1 MKSGVYTTPKKDG
14 TTLYRASI
22 TVKDKHIS
30 LGSFSNEDLA
40 HKAYLQA
47 KRILSSKK
55 TLDSYTDDFRD
66 GKKSSLPFDKVVMLC
81 NLRDNG
87 VYIKTPIYLEK
98 RSFLYFYSPEV
109 RYRFDADDLFY
120 YSNHKIMKRGSHL
133 FVADYGMQV
142 NILGR
147 YGIRSHAVAGRD
159 YVFANGDETDL
170 RYDNIKIINRYY
182 GVTKVDNNGR
192 DQYVAKIHINGDVI
206 IGKYATENEAA
217 VAYNKAVYLLKE
229 AGVETAYPENYLE
242 DITEL
247 QYVALFNKVRLSDNI
262 RKYAES

>member
-1 MKSGVYTTPKKDG
+1 MKAGVYTTPKKDG
-14 TTLYRASI
+14 TLLFRASI

-30 LGSFSNEDLA
+30 LGSFPDEETA
-40 HKAYLQA
+40 HKAYLA
-47 KRILSSKK
+47 AGRILSGKK
-55 TLDSYTDDFRD
+55 TLERFTEEYRD
-66 GKKSSLPFDKVVMLC
+66 NKKFILPFEKTVMLC

-87 VYIKTPIYLEK
+87 VYIKTPVYLEK
-98 RSFLYFYSPEV
+98 KSFLYYYSPEI

-142 NILGR
+142 NILSR

-159 YVFANGDETDL
+159 YVFANGDETDF
-170 RYDNIKIINRYY
+170 RYDNIKVINHYY
-182 GVTKVDNNGR
+182 GVTRENRNGR
-192 DQYVAKIHINGDVI
+192 DVYIAKIHINGDVI

-229 AGVETAYPENYLE
+229 NGCRTAYPENYLE
-242 DITEL
+242 DVSEL
-247 QYVALFNKVRLSDNI
+247 QYVALFNRVRLSENI
-262 RKYAES
+262 RKYSV